1 MVSLKVPSN
10 YPFRAPTVP
19 LYEGRHQHRRGER
32 AIRHLPERTG
42 PVLSINTVVFGLQ
55 LLFLE
60 PNVQSAEVIAN
71 AAAAQTLLH
80 GRDAFADDV
89 RRTLRGGTFG
99 GHPFPSHTHTSPR
112 AAPSRKRQCDE
123 DDLRADVKRLSVRD
137 GRGSPRT
144 VLDPTSSP
152 RSFVPV
158 QHPPAQYY
166 RTADGYP
173 ISVPARIVVL

>member
-1 MVSLKVPSN
+1 MALARLLVQVGL
-10 YPFRAPTVP
+10 
-19 LYEGRHQHRRGER
+19 EER
-32 AIRHLPERTG
+32 LQR
-42 PVLSINTVVFGLQ
+42 VV
-55 LLFLE
+55 
-60 PNVQSAEVIAN
+60 
-71 AAAAQTLLH
+71 
-80 GRDAFADDV
+80 V
-89 RRTLRGGTFG
+89 R
-99 GHPFPSHTHTSPR
+99 
-112 AAPSRKRQCDE
+112 DE

-173 ISVPARIVVL
+173 ISVPARHP